1 MLPQTL
7 IRTFVY
13 EKHVEN
19 DLIMFSDPRCATG
32 CLKISDPDSF
42 YTDSTSEQRMNEAS
56 FLDSSDIYEIPEGNE
71 DEDGEKDKDNEKDKE
86 KDEEETKNISTENTN
101 VETSCDTIICEKSTE
116 DLKTAEHENSREKEA
131 KAENE
136 EDDDFGEIKNRD
148 EKYEECDD
156 YEKIKNRDEKYEDEE
171 KVDQLESRIKTL
183 ENNVLTLKKQLFS
196 SSLKVCNQVRIL
208 FVS

>member
-1 MLPQTL
+1 M
-7 IRTFVY
+7 
-13 EKHVEN
+13 
-19 DLIMFSDPRCATG
+19 IMFSDPRCATG
-32 CLKISDPDSF
+32 CLNISDPDSY

-86 KDEEETKNISTENTN
+86 KDEEETKIISTENTN

-136 EDDDFGEIKNRD
+136 EDDDFGEIKNS
-148 EKYEECDD
+148 
-156 YEKIKNRDEKYEDEE
+156 DEKYEDEE

-196 SSLKVCNQVRIL
+196 SSLKVCNQVRIFL
-208 FVS
+208 FLKNFI